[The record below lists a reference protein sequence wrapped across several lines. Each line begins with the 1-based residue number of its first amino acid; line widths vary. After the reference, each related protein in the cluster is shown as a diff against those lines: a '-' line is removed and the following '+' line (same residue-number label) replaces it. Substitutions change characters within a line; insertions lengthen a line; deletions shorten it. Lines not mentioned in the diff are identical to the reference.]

1 MRMESFKLKVELRD
15 KLYWGKYLYKVHIK
29 TPGVYY
35 TSKVSDMD
43 EYREEVQKALQ
54 LASRYKGWM
63 PRHRANLDSLTPENL
78 ETIEAVINFR
88 IAFNESKK
96 GNDRVEGDGISF
108 YSSDL
113 SLIQAVS
120 NIPHVKPKFFQA
132 DLSPD
137 GVKQFKKEPP
147 SKFRVYLK
155 SVRISSELRI
165 EFAEYLEKTQS
176 AEPSDSLRR
185 WLHRPTVSYPT
196 WSQSSYY
203 VNYDNSSDYTMMAI
217 KFSELIGKNYKL
229 EKKA

>member
-1 MRMESFKLKVELRD
+1 MESFKLKVELRD
-15 KLYWGKYLYKVHIK
+15 KLYWGKYQYKVHIK

-43 EYREEVQKALQ
+43 EYKDEIQKALQ
-54 LASRYKGWM
+54 LTSRYKGWV
-63 PRHRANLDSLTPENL
+63 PVHRANLDVLTPENF
-78 ETIEAVINFR
+78 ETIEALIKFR
-88 IAFNESKK
+88 LAFNESKK
-96 GNDRVEGDGISF
+96 GNVRVEGNGISF

-113 SLIQAVS
+113 ALLQSLS
-120 NIPHVKPKFFQA
+120 NVPHIKPKFYQA
-132 DLSPD
+132 DLSPA
-137 GVKQFKKEPP
+137 GTKQFKKEPP

-155 SVRISSELRI
+155 STRITSELRI
-165 EFAEYLEKTQS
+165 EFAQYLENTQG

-185 WLHRPTVSYPT
+185 WLNRPNVAYPS